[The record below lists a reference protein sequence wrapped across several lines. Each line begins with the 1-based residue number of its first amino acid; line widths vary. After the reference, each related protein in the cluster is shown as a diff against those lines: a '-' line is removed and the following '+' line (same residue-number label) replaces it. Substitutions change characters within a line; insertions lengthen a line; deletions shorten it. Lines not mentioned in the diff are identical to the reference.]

1 MAGAAGRLVAVATRP
16 VVRAWPVVRWL
27 WRGLAGVAGGG
38 DPAPVWRSPWQRR
51 AVYAGLA
58 GATVLLSGVSL
69 ASVSRLGGPAGLFT
83 FNTSL
88 APAGA
93 AAERLI
99 PGHRAV
105 KNFVAVQGVAV
116 RPAGL
121 GVFGTPMGAVTLDV
135 LVALAVVVPVA
146 LAGRYPLLGWRL
158 GWAGLWLV
166 PWAHV
171 GWRGGGGG
179 GVGGGRGGPGGGGG
193 GGGGG
198 ARCCWPGW

>member
-51 AVYAGLA
+51 AVYGGLA

-88 APAGA
+88 PTPQGRKDAFARMQKYALEQVYTLPLGS
-93 AAERLI
+93 LT
-99 PGHRAV
+99 
-105 KNFVAVQGVAV
+105 KVQAV
-116 RPAGL
+116 RSNVKGY
-121 GVFGTPMGAVTLDV
+121 
-135 LVALAVVVPVA
+135 VPY
-146 LAGRYPLLGWRL
+146 RIPLMSNVWFEN
-158 GWAGLWLV
+158 
-166 PWAHV
+166 
-171 GWRGGGGG
+171 
-179 GVGGGRGGPGGGGG
+179 
-193 GGGGG
+193 
-198 ARCCWPGW
+198 